1 MGHLGKSLIASD
13 VMSDVDA
20 IKRIDAIPRIL
31 EVVCRSTGM
40 GFAAI
45 ARVTDDR
52 WICCAARDEIG
63 FGLRPGDELKLET
76 TICSEIRQSHQAVVI
91 DHVAEDEIFSGHH
104 TPAMYGFQSYI
115 STPILLA
122 DGSMFGTLC
131 AIDPRPARLNDLK
144 TIGMFELFAELIASQ
159 LSSNRSLAASEAILL
174 SERQVSELRE
184 QFIAV
189 LGHDLRNP
197 LASIAA
203 GARMMARSKPD
214 RETFEIVAL
223 MQTTVNRMS
232 RLIDNLLDFA
242 RGRLGGGLTLQRNA
256 NEPIGQILN
265 QVVAEL
271 RSSHLDRSIEAK
283 FDLSETINCDG
294 QRIGQLFSNLLGNA
308 ITHGSPDKPIVV
320 NAKTEQG
327 AFELSV
333 INSGDPIQPAA
344 MKQLFQP
351 FYRGTIRQSLQGLGL
366 GLYIASEIARAH
378 DGTIDVTS
386 SDDKTV
392 FTFRMPASDVPSTF

>member
-159 LSSNRSLAASEAILL
+159 LSSNRS
-174 SERQVSELRE
+174 
-184 QFIAV
+184 
-189 LGHDLRNP
+189 
-197 LASIAA
+197 
-203 GARMMARSKPD
+203 
-214 RETFEIVAL
+214 
-223 MQTTVNRMS
+223 
-232 RLIDNLLDFA
+232 
-242 RGRLGGGLTLQRNA
+242 
-256 NEPIGQILN
+256 
-265 QVVAEL
+265 
-271 RSSHLDRSIEAK
+271 
-283 FDLSETINCDG
+283 
-294 QRIGQLFSNLLGNA
+294 
-308 ITHGSPDKPIVV
+308 
-320 NAKTEQG
+320 
-327 AFELSV
+327 
-333 INSGDPIQPAA
+333 
-344 MKQLFQP
+344 
-351 FYRGTIRQSLQGLGL
+351 
-366 GLYIASEIARAH
+366 
-378 DGTIDVTS
+378 
-386 SDDKTV
+386 
-392 FTFRMPASDVPSTF
+392 